1 MADLDEI
8 TGVSYSGG
16 ELWTPHDPNRLTHLS
31 DKYQTVF
38 TRSHNDDGA
47 HNSKNGVGLEVAQA
61 YGRYTWTGATYAL
74 DASRSR
80 NMNAVQAGDYT
91 ATGLLVLRLGITM
104 NSANEWGAMVFPVAY
119 YNRYFDAQLA
129 AVAGG
134 WVVQATMR
142 YAIEDKTYTKTST
155 LTRIQFFDSTAAKV
169 APASFGVAVFGVRD

>member
-8 TGVSYSGG
+8 SGVSYSGG
-16 ELWTPHDPNRLTHLS
+16 ELWTPHDPNRLTYLS
-31 DKYQTVF
+31 DRYQTVF

-47 HNSKNGVGLEVAQA
+47 HSSKNGVGLEVPQA

-104 NSANEWGAMVFPVAY
+104 NSVNEWGVIVFPQAY
-119 YNRYFDAQLA
+119 YNRYFDA
-129 AVAGG
+129 VALQ
-134 WVVQATMR
+134 WVLNTTMH
-142 YAIEDKTYTKTST
+142 YAIEDKTYTKTQA
-155 LTRIQFFDSTAAKV
+155 LTRLQFFESSAAKV
-169 APASFGVAVFGVRD
+169 APTSFGVVVFGVRD